1 MTNEAAIEIICDLIA
16 GSGRQLVDAT
26 DHELPDIQ
34 DTMDAL
40 VMAVRMLKNADA
52 DKVKIDPDAE
62 SDSDWIWVTEKK
74 PRTGEKV
81 LVTIEDD
88 HSDHTYR
95 YVDVGWYLAGFW
107 IIDNE
112 YGFNVISW
120 KPLPEEPDERKK
132 EPMPIPW

>member
-16 GSGRQLVDAT
+16 ESGRQLANAT

-40 VMAVRMLKNADA
+40 VMAVRMLKHADA
-52 DKVKIDPDAE
+52 DKVKIDPDAD
-62 SDSDWIWVTEKK
+62 SNSDWIPVTQKK
-74 PRTGEKV
+74 PPVGEKV

-88 HSDHTYR
+88 SADCARR
-95 YVDVGWYLAGFW
+95 YVDVGWYLDGWW
-107 IIDNE
+107 IVDNE

-120 KPLPEEPDERKK
+120 KPFERQDERKK
-132 EPMPIPW
+132 VPAPIPW